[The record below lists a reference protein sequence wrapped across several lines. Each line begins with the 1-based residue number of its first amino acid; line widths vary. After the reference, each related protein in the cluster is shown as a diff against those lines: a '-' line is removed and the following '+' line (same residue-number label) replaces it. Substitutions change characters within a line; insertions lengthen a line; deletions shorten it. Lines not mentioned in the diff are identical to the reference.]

1 MSLNSIKSQQI
12 TNFKTQK
19 WIAAISVFLFV
30 TKVIAYELTHS
41 VSILTDALESVV
53 NIIAGLLGLY
63 SLFLSMKPKDANH
76 PYGHGKI
83 EFVSASVEGI
93 MIVIA
98 GIIIL
103 FKSVEAL
110 FISNSIE
117 KLDWGILLI
126 AFSALVNFIMGSI
139 SVKNGKKNQSLALIA
154 SGKHLQTDTYSTLG
168 IIVGLV
174 LIYFTQILWLDS
186 LVAFIFGVV
195 IIYTGFKIFRK
206 SLAGIM
212 DEADEEILVKMID
225 LLNKNRRENWVDL
238 HNLRIIKYGSIL
250 HLDCH
255 LTVPWYQN
263 VHEAHA
269 EIDILAD
276 LVRKEFGESLEL
288 FVHSDGCL
296 PFSCRICQKKDCRV
310 RIFEV
315 EQKIEWNLQNVT
327 SNKKHQ
333 LETLN

>member
-1 MSLNSIKSQQI
+1 MSLTSLQIQQI
-12 TNFKTQK
+12 TNFRTQK
-19 WIAAISVFLFV
+19 WIAVISVLLFII
-30 TKVIAYELTHS
+30 KVIAYELTHS

-63 SLFLSMKPKDANH
+63 SLFLTMKPKDANH

-83 EFVSASVEGI
+83 EFVSASIEGI

-98 GIIIL
+98 GFIIIYKSIETL
-103 FKSVEAL
+103 FT
-110 FISNSIE
+110 SNPVE
-117 KLDWGILLI
+117 KLDWGIALI
-126 AFSALVNFIMGSI
+126 AFSAIVNFIMGSI
-139 SVKNGKKNQSLALIA
+139 SIKNGKKNQSLALIA

-168 IIVGLV
+168 IIVGLF

-186 LVAFIFGVV
+186 LVAFLFGSG

-212 DEADEEILVKMID
+212 DEADEEILVKMIE
-225 LLNKNRRENWVDL
+225 LLNKNRRDNWIDL
-238 HNLRIIKYGSIL
+238 HNLRLIKYGSIL

-263 VHEAHA
+263 VNEAHA
-269 EIDILAD
+269 EIDVLAD

-310 RIFEV
+310 RIFEM
-315 EQKIEWNLQNVT
+315 EQKLEWNLQNVT
-327 SNKKHQ
+327 LNKKHQ
-333 LETLN
+333 INSED